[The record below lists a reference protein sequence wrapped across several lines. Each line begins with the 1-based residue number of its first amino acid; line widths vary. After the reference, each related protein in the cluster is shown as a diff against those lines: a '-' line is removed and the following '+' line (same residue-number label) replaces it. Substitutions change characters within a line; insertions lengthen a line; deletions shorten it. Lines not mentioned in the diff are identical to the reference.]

1 MNRKFRHYKY
11 VIANCTSFL
20 FVKGLMSL
28 SAVFRMEK
36 DKEIIKEVGHGHLLI
51 LQWASQDFCNRAYLC
66 FIVLNFELEY

>member
-1 MNRKFRHYKY
+1 
-11 VIANCTSFL
+11 
-20 FVKGLMSL
+20 MSL